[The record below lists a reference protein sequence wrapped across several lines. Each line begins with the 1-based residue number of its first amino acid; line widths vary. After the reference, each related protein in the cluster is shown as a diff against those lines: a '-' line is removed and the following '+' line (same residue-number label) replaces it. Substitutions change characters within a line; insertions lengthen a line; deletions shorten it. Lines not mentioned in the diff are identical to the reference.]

1 MFGKAPRGA
10 TQRPA
15 TPDVKKPLVPAWLWL
30 IFGTLLGLSFAVVLY
45 LWQPWQPS
53 SRVEPERIGAE
64 STDSAA
70 TGEQKQSE
78 DYQFYD
84 LLPKQQV
91 TPVPDQEI
99 PKGEITAAEPLPDA
113 TSAAT
118 DVFDSTDLANAD
130 LANPVPMPSSNSQS
144 AITAN
149 TTAEVQPL
157 YMLQINSFTDAD
169 EADHVRAEVL
179 LVGLSADVRQ
189 TTTRDGTLWYRV
201 VSGPYATRSEAM
213 IAQRNLQDGGIDSLV
228 VEQR

>member
-53 SRVEPERIGAE
+53 SRVEPEQI
-64 STDSAA
+64 STTEPPADSTA
-70 TGEQKQSE
+70 TAEQKQSE
-78 DYQFYD
+78 NYQFYD

-91 TPVPDQEI
+91 TPVPDQAV
-99 PKGEITAAEPLPDA
+99 PKSEITAAEPLPDA
-113 TSAAT
+113 ASAVT
-118 DVFDSTDLANAD
+118 DVFDGTDLANT
-130 LANPVPMPSSNSQS
+130 VPTPSSTSQNPTSSS
-144 AITAN
+144 AV
-149 TTAEVQPL
+149 AEVQPVYL
-157 YMLQINSFTDAD
+157 LQVNSFTDAD
-169 EADHVRAEVL
+169 EADRQRAEVL

-201 VSGPYATRSEAM
+201 VSGPYVTRNEAM
-213 IAQRNLQDGGIDSLV
+213 IAQRNLQDSGIDSLV